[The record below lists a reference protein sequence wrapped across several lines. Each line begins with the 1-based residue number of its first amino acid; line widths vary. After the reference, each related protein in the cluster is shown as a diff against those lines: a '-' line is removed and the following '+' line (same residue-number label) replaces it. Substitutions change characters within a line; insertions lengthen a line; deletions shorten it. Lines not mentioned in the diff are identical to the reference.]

1 MTVELYEIINSCKN
15 TVVMLKENATEKIQC
30 LTSLLLFSIYF
41 CLKDKCEQCLIL
53 NVVAV

>member
-1 MTVELYEIINSCKN
+1 MTVELYEIISSCKN

-41 CLKDKCEQCLIL
+41 YLKDKCEQCLIL